1 MYWRAGQLGL
11 IPATNQSIRVIS
23 LVCVLAAGIG
33 PSWPTLQCWMQ
44 GVQGSKAGISA
55 EFSWVVVVYKGP
67 PWLCLTWATCSE
79 NALPLGLYL
88 TLKTTLEAVHNFNI
102 RPLASLQ
109 GGRFLLLVCHWGH
122 CDCQECGNW
131 CWRSWSQM
139 FCSCSANPNLP
150 GIFRHYQLM
159 LSPIVDTK
167 I

>member
-67 PWLCLTWATCSE
+67 PWLCLTWAPYSE

-88 TLKTTLEAVHNFNI
+88 TLKTTLEAIHNFNI
-102 RPLASLQ
+102 RPLAFFARRKVPSFGLSLRPLWLSRVRQ
-109 GGRFLLLVCHWGH
+109 LVLTILVPNVLQLLSKSKLAR
-122 CDCQECGNW
+122 N
-131 CWRSWSQM
+131 
-139 FCSCSANPNLP
+139 F
-150 GIFRHYQLM
+150 
-159 LSPIVDTK
+159 
-167 I
+167 